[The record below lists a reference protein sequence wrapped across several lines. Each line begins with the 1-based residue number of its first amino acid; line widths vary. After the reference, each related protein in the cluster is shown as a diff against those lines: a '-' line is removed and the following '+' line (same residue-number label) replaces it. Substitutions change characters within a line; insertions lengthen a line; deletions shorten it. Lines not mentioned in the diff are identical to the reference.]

1 MPILGSTH
9 PWKGVSS
16 LLTLGFAATA
26 QSGPGKGRHYAPSA
40 SLNNTAFYTSPPQ
53 PESHSIDLPR
63 SNSRAR
69 DLSTSRGRGPGS
81 NSIPA
86 PNTLQLQ
93 ALQSGRSRSTTAG
106 ARSPGAVNGGLERR
120 PSAAYGHLRK
130 ASTNPGGILQY
141 NNGSFV
147 NSPSASPLNTLPAG
161 LTLNGGPYTEFSAL
175 TMIHQNTADLH
186 PNGSPSSTL
195 NGSFHGYSTTSTMG
209 SNRDDVDG
217 IATSFS
223 QKKIDRLHSGRSR
236 KEQNHQRSSSK
247 QQPDHKTVGEYAL
260 HHLFNSVS

>member
-1 MPILGSTH
+1 MA
-9 PWKGVSS
+9 SS
-16 LLTLGFAATA
+16 LLTLFFAATA
-26 QSGPGKGRHYAPSA
+26 QSGPSKGRHYAPSA
-40 SLNNTAFYTSPPQ
+40 SLNNTAFYTSSPQ

-69 DLSTSRGRGPGS
+69 DLSTLRGRVPS
-81 NSIPA
+81 STSIPA

-106 ARSPGAVNGGLERR
+106 ARSPGAINGGLERR
-120 PSAAYGHLRK
+120 PSAAYGHVRK
-130 ASTNPGGILQY
+130 ASTNPGGVLQSH
-141 NNGSFV
+141 NGNFV

-161 LTLNGGPYTEFSAL
+161 LMLNGGPHTEFSAL

-186 PNGSPSSTL
+186 PNDSPSSTL
-195 NGSFHGYSTTSTMG
+195 NGSFHGYSATSTMG

-223 QKKIDRLHSGRSR
+223 QKKLHSGRSR